1 MANIPLVLEVPPPRQ
16 LFSIDARRVFLITQ
30 QAEHL
35 QHVRRERLRRE
46 FKNNKRVGQRS
57 TYADPDYVRR
67 DLDSAQDLAR
77 EHGYTIVDITDRAM
91 EEAASLIMS
100 KLKERFPDTDF
111 GDTKM

>member
-1 MANIPLVLEVPPPRQ
+1 MANIPLLLEIPPPRQ
-16 LFSIDARRVFLITQ
+16 LFSVDARRVFLITQ

-46 FKNNKRVGQRS
+46 LKKRVGQRS

-67 DLDSAQDLAR
+67 DLDSAKDLAR

-100 KLKERFPDTDF
+100 KLKERFPDKDF